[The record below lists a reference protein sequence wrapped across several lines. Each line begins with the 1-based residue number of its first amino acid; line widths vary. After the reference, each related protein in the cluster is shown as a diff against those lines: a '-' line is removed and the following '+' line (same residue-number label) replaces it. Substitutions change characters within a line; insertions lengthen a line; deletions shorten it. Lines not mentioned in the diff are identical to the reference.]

1 MLTPDNMML
10 EIGAVMLIAFIGAT
24 IASKLKQSVILGYI
38 IVGIILGPHIH
49 FQLGP
54 FTYNGIIRDTTII
67 DFLSYLGLILL
78 MFFIGLE
85 FSFSKVR
92 KTKSSA
98 AIIAMLNLGINM
110 FTGIMLGTAMGWP
123 IVDTIFLA
131 GIISMSS
138 SAVAMKSIIELKR
151 LANPE
156 TEFLIGISVTE
167 SFLAMVLLT
176 IIAGLM
182 IKDGTEPVS
191 LSSLALGIIVFY
203 AFFVFLALWVIPKTV
218 HHLRRIKN
226 DEMFVLFALGIVFLA
241 AAFAEISGVPAIIGA
256 FFIGMVFA
264 ETKVSE
270 RFEEKIVPFRDAFV
284 AVFFV
289 SFGMLID
296 PLMFV
301 EIWWLIL
308 AAATLVII
316 NDFIITAALAYLL
329 GFSSKASMSIGSA
342 LCGRDAE
349 SVMFASVGSRA
360 FGATKG
366 AILYPFAGAL
376 CFVTSAITP
385 FLMRNSLK
393 VAGRLSSML
402 PAYVKHGG
410 AVISRTLSKLV
421 MPSTLP
427 VLQKSK
433 GIGILIIA
441 YFLILCATAVTTG
454 YLHILIFII
463 GILLTIVFHFVF
475 SSEISRIVRSTNY
488 SNLNLSQRD
497 NRVTVRIVS
506 SFVSGGFIAMMLAAF
521 LYPFYWP
528 STPLVLLMYVG
539 WILLIMRRVY
549 QTVSR
554 RPIAI
559 DHGIATDEL
568 SSFGCGIE
576 NKNVTKMPFRNK

>member
-38 IVGIILGPHIH
+38 IVGIIIGPHIH
-49 FQLGP
+49 LQLGP
-54 FTYNGIIRDTTII
+54 LTYNGIIKDTTMI

-98 AIIAMLNLGINM
+98 AIIAMFNLGINM

-123 IVDTIFLA
+123 IIDTVFLA

-167 SFLAMVLLT
+167 SFLSMVLLT

-182 IKDGTEPVS
+182 IKDGTEPVN
-191 LSSLALGIIVFY
+191 LTSLAIGIIVFY
-203 AFFVFLALWVIPKTV
+203 VFFVFLALWVIPKTI

-301 EIWWLIL
+301 DIWWLIV
-308 AAATLVII
+308 AAVALVIL
-316 NDFIITAALAYLL
+316 NDFILTAALAYLL
-329 GFSSKASMSIGSA
+329 GFSSKASVSIGSA

-393 VAGRLSSML
+393 FAGKLSSKL
-402 PAYVKHGG
+402 PAYVKYGG
-410 AVISRTLSKLV
+410 AVISRTLAKLV

-427 VLQKSK
+427 IRQKSK
-433 GIGILIIA
+433 GIGILLFV
-441 YFLILCATAVTTG
+441 YFLFLCATAVTTS
-454 YLHILIFII
+454 YAHILMFSI
-463 GILLTIVFHFVF
+463 GILLTIILHFAF
-475 SSEISRIVRSTNY
+475 SSEIARIVRSTNY

-497 NRVTVRIVS
+497 NRVTTRFVS
-506 SFVSGGFIAMMLAAF
+506 SFLSGGLIAMILAALF
-521 LYPFYWP
+521 YPYYWP
-528 STPLVLLMYVG
+528 LTLIALFAYLV
-539 WILLIMRRVY
+539 WIIITMKRFYRP
-549 QTVSR
+549 VSS
-554 RPIAI
+554 RPVAI
-559 DHGIATDEL
+559 SGLVADDEFP
-568 SSFGCGIE
+568 SFGCGIE
-576 NKNVTKMPFRNK
+576 NKNAAKITSRDK